1 MMEVRI
7 AELERRNTEL
17 EDQLHRGS
25 DPLELRL
32 QQLREESS
40 QLQKKLRVSYHVD
53 FILFCES
60 VVHLLMLILVCSKLT
75 ELLSERY
82 FLEVIELQM
91 R

>member
-32 QQLREESS
+32 QQLAEESS
-40 QLQKKLRVSYHVD
+40 QLQKKLRVWMS
-53 FILFCES
+53 
-60 VVHLLMLILVCSKLT
+60 LIS
-75 ELLSERY
+75 
-82 FLEVIELQM
+82 
-91 R
+91 